1 MRRAIERVILVPGLV
16 ILVSVI
22 VGAAGAIAPADATAA
37 PPTAGRPTA
46 VGRVVTA
53 RSVVASAP
61 RRAAAP
67 RTIYASN
74 THLWYSWRVST
85 VRWLGGTPVPTRS
98 ERREARREGWWGE
111 TAPAPARTVAGR

>member
-61 RRAAAP
+61 RDFHPPTGEPEDHGDFRDD
-67 RTIYASN
+67 
-74 THLWYSWRVST
+74 LL
-85 VRWLGGTPVPTRS
+85 VRR
-98 ERREARREGWWGE
+98 
-111 TAPAPARTVAGR
+111 GR